1 MNNLL
6 PTALT
11 NTVLLADHDE
21 ATQRAVV
28 DAVEKIVYH
37 YLQQNL
43 QRNMDTVAAYLLSSH
58 TPELERLA
66 LRALKTHLNNAS
78 NIY

>member
-11 NTVLLADHDE
+11 NTILLADHDE
-21 ATQRAVV
+21 VTQRAVV
-28 DAVEKIVYH
+28 DAVEKIVVH
-37 YLQQNL
+37 YLH
-43 QRNMDTVAAYLLSSH
+43 RNMYELSANLLSH
-58 TPELERLA
+58 QQTQIERLA
-66 LRALKTHLNNAS
+66 LRALKTHFINAS

>member
-6 PTALT
+6 PAALT
-11 NTVLLADHDE
+11 NTILLADHDE

-28 DAVEKIVYH
+28 DAVEKIVYN
-37 YLQQNL
+37 YLMQNMHGIGANIITYH
-43 QRNMDTVAAYLLSSH
+43 QPTI
-58 TPELERLA
+58 ERLA
-66 LRALKTHLNNAS
+66 LRALKTHLNNVS

>member
-11 NTVLLADHDE
+11 NTILLADHDE
-21 ATQRAVV
+21 VTQRAVV
-28 DAVEKIVYH
+28 DAVEKIVRH
-37 YLQQNL
+37 YLKQNMHEIGADLVLYHQQ
-43 QRNMDTVAAYLLSSH
+43 TI
-58 TPELERLA
+58 ERLA
-66 LRALKTHLNNAS
+66 LRALKYHFTNAS

>member
-1 MNNLL
+1 MNEPIPN
-6 PTALT
+6 ALA
-11 NTVLLADHDE
+11 NTILLAEHDE

-28 DAVEKIVYH
+28 DAVEKIVH
-37 YLQQNL
+37 NYLKQNVNEISNNYIAYQQN
-43 QRNMDTVAAYLLSSH
+43 H
-58 TPELERLA
+58 IERLA

>member
-1 MNNLL
+1 MNQ
-6 PTALT
+6 PIPAALA

-28 DAVEKIVYH
+28 DAIQKIILH
-37 YLQQNL
+37 YLQD
-43 QRNMDTVAAYLLSSH
+43 NMYNVSGNVVSHQQDTI
-58 TPELERLA
+58 ERLA
-66 LRALKTHLNNAS
+66 LRALRQHLVNAS

>member
-1 MNNLL
+1 MNE
-6 PTALT
+6 PIPAALA
-11 NTVLLADHDE
+11 NTILIADHDE

-28 DAVEKIVYH
+28 DAVEKIIAN
-37 YLQQNL
+37 YLQQNTA
-43 QRNMDTVAAYLLSSH
+43 TVGNYLLSYH
-58 TPELERLA
+58 QPAIERLA

>member
-28 DAVEKIVYH
+28 DAVETIVYN
-37 YLQQNL
+37 YLQNNMHGIGTNL
-43 QRNMDTVAAYLLSSH
+43 VMYHQVTI
-58 TPELERLA
+58 ERLA

>member
-28 DAVEKIVYH
+28 DAVEKMIAN
-37 YLQQNL
+37 YLQN
-43 QRNMDTVAAYLLSSH
+43 NMHTVGNYLLSYH
-58 TPELERLA
+58 QPAIERLA

-78 NIY
+78 NIN

>member
-1 MNNLL
+1 MNEPI

-11 NTVLLADHDE
+11 NTILLADHDA

-28 DAVEKIVYH
+28 DAVEKIVFH
-37 YLQQNL
+37 YLQK
-43 QRNMDTVAAYLLSSH
+43 NMYELSSQLVANQQ
-58 TPELERLA
+58 TTIERLA

>member
-1 MNNLL
+1 MNQ
-6 PTALT
+6 PIPAALA
-11 NTVLLADHDE
+11 NTILIADHDE

-37 YLQQNL
+37 YLQKN
-43 QRNMDTVAAYLLSSH
+43 AYEVSTNIVSYQQAQI
-58 TPELERLA
+58 ERLA

-78 NIY
+78 NIN

>member
-1 MNNLL
+1 MNQPIPN
-6 PTALT
+6 ALA

-21 ATQRAVV
+21 ETQRAVV

-37 YLQQNL
+37 YLQKNAYEISNNYIAYQQN
-43 QRNMDTVAAYLLSSH
+43 H
-58 TPELERLA
+58 IERLA

>member
-11 NTVLLADHDE
+11 NTILLADHDE
-21 ATQRAVV
+21 VTQRAVV
-28 DAVEKIVYH
+28 DAVEKIVRH
-37 YLQQNL
+37 YLQKNAHQIAIDVIGY
-43 QRNMDTVAAYLLSSH
+43 QQS
-58 TPELERLA
+58 EIERLA
-66 LRALKTHLNNAS
+66 LRALKNHLNNAS

>member
-1 MNNLL
+1 MNEPIPN
-6 PTALT
+6 ALA
-11 NTVLLADHDE
+11 NTILLADHDE

-28 DAVEKIVYH
+28 DAVEKMLAN
-37 YLQQNL
+37 YLQKNAHQIAVDIIGY
-43 QRNMDTVAAYLLSSH
+43 QQAQI
-58 TPELERLA
+58 ERLA

>member
-1 MNNLL
+1 MTK
-6 PTALT
+6 PIPAALA

-37 YLQQNL
+37 YLKQHLHTIGADLVLYHQQ
-43 QRNMDTVAAYLLSSH
+43 TI
-58 TPELERLA
+58 ERLA

>member
-1 MNNLL
+1 MHEPIPN
-6 PTALT
+6 ALA
-11 NTVLLADHDE
+11 NTILLADHDE

-28 DAVEKIVYH
+28 DAVEKIIVH
-37 YLQQNL
+37 YLQRHSNQISSLFVSEQQN
-43 QRNMDTVAAYLLSSH
+43 QI
-58 TPELERLA
+58 ERLA

>member
-1 MNNLL
+1 MNQ
-6 PTALT
+6 PIPDALA

-28 DAVEKIVYH
+28 DAVEMIVVNYLRVNMTDILTYH
-37 YLQQNL
+37 Q
-43 QRNMDTVAAYLLSSH
+43 DTI
-58 TPELERLA
+58 ERLA
-66 LRALKTHLNNAS
+66 LRALKHHFVNAS